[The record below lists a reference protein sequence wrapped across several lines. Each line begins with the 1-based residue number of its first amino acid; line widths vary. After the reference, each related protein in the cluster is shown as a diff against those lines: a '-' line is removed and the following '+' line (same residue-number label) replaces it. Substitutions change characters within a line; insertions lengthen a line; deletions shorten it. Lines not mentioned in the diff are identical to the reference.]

1 MGPTPTPE
9 VHRATFDELPA
20 HVLYGMLRLRSEVFV
35 VEQACVFLDLDDRD
49 HEPDAEHLWTADDA
63 GVSGTVRL
71 LHEDGPGWSI
81 GRVVVRADVRSQ
93 GIAGRLVRA
102 ALERLAELGAAT
114 VHIGAQAHLRDWYAR
129 FGFAP
134 SGPRYVEDG
143 IPHLP
148 MSLELGTPS

>member
-1 MGPTPTPE
+1 MANGADDPAQISNVE
-9 VHRATFDELPA
+9 EKAQEHAERA
-20 HVLYGMLRLRSEVFV
+20 GLRYVS
-35 VEQACVFLDLDDRD
+35 
-49 HEPDAEHLWTADDA
+49 DDA

-148 MSLELGTPS
+148 MSLEHGTPS